1 MMKEVGGKLR
11 RERFCRVL
19 ENILDS
25 GADMEVMG
33 KDGVGIL
40 TDESWRIERSES
52 MNHMLRR
59 NGRIIKREVGKGTS
73 GPKDG
78 IVATKTGDTEVANG
92 RIRKSSGEEMIS
104 EKEKTWVP
112 GMTAIIG
119 KTNGGREGKQDLMK
133 VGVVGTPEGARVKA
147 GILLIVRVKI
157 LKMASIAMMKSRAEI
172 SCVIPSV

>member
-11 RERFCRVL
+11 RERFCQVL

-25 GADMEVMG
+25 RTDMEVMG

-59 NGRIIKREVGKGTS
+59 NGRITKGEVGKGTS

-78 IVATKTGDTEVANG
+78 IVVTKTGDTEVANG
-92 RIRKSSGEEMIS
+92 RIRKSSGEMIS
-104 EKEKTWVP
+104 EKEKMWVP

-133 VGVVGTPEGARVKA
+133 VGIVGTSEGTRVKA
-147 GILLIVRVKI
+147 EILLLVRVRMLI
-157 LKMASIAMMKSRAEI
+157 MASIAKMKSRVETL
-172 SCVIPSV
+172 CVIPSV

>member
-1 MMKEVGGKLR
+1 MKEVGGKLR
-11 RERFCRVL
+11 RERFCQVL

-25 GADMEVMG
+25 RTDMEVMG

-59 NGRIIKREVGKGTS
+59 NGRITKGEVGKGTS

-78 IVATKTGDTEVANG
+78 IVVTKTGDTEVANG
-92 RIRKSSGEEMIS
+92 RIRKSSGEMIS
-104 EKEKTWVP
+104 EKEKMWVP

-119 KTNGGREGKQDLMK
+119 KTNGGREGKQDPLK
-133 VGVVGTPEGARVKA
+133 VGVVGTSERARVKA
-147 GILLIVRVKI
+147 GILLIVRVRMLI
-157 LKMASIAMMKSRAEI
+157 MASIAMMKSRVET